1 MVGTLYG
8 KMEEGLGRGEEAV
21 GENKKKVKSRGEEG
35 KWIIQICYGKKC
47 SEERK
52 AQNE

>member
-1 MVGTLYG
+1 MGRG
-8 KMEEGLGRGEEAV
+8 GRGENE
-21 GENKKKVKSRGEEG
+21 KKVKSRGEEG